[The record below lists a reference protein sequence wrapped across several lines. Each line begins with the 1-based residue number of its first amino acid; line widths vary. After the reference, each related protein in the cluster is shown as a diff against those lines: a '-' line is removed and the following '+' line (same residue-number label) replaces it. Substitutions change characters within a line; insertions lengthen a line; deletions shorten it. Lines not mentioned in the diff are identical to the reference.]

1 MVAVCNYASGF
12 FINFYKN
19 GIHSI
24 EKEMHNMKKNTLKE
38 KILVAASCAAI
49 ALSVIVSG
57 AGIQDMVTPAP
68 IEIAEDVGVNSNVNI
83 GEEDVPLGNSK
94 VTTKTTTKTT
104 KKTKKL
110 KKAAAKT
117 KTTTKVSTK
126 TSSSTK
132 TNASNKVR
140 TDKTVVTTVKTAE
153 KKKSKVQTI
162 TTTVKTTIKTT
173 TTTLE
178 SGAADIAKVATAA
191 KANSV
196 MQLFQKLGYKV
207 VIDPSVSYTG
217 YFSSVTKSITL
228 KKNDGTTIY
237 HELGHFLGYRAG
249 NVDRMP
255 AFKKIYEE
263 EKSLYTAANKAY
275 VLQNQSEYFAESY
288 RNYVENEA
296 KLKKERPKTYEAIV
310 SAISRMR

>member
-1 MVAVCNYASGF
+1 MR
-12 FINFYKN
+12 
-19 GIHSI
+19 
-24 EKEMHNMKKNTLKE
+24 KNTLKE

-49 ALSVIVSG
+49 ALSVVVSG
-57 AGIQDMVTPAP
+57 AGIQDMVTPTP
-68 IEIAEDVGVNSNVNI
+68 VEIAEDVGVNSNVNI

-94 VTTKTTTKTT
+94 VTTKTTTKTK

-132 TNASNKVR
+132 TTDNNRVR
-140 TDKTVVTTVKTAE
+140 TDTTIVTTVKTAE

-162 TTTVKTTIKTT
+162 TTTVKTTVKTT
-173 TTTLE
+173 ITTLE
-178 SGAADIAKVATAA
+178 SGAADISKVASSS
-191 KANSV
+191 KASPV
-196 MQLFQKLGYKV
+196 MNLFKKLGYKV
-207 VIDPSVSYTG
+207 IIDPSVNYTG
-217 YFSSVTKSITL
+217 YFSSVTRSITL

-255 AFKKIYEE
+255 AFKKIYDE

-275 VLQNQSEYFAESY
+275 VLQSPSEYFAESY
-288 RNYVENEA
+288 RNYVENEQ
-296 KLKKERPKTYEAIV
+296 KLKTERPKTYEAIV
-310 SAISRMR
+310 SALSRMR

>member
-1 MVAVCNYASGF
+1 
-12 FINFYKN
+12 
-19 GIHSI
+19 
-24 EKEMHNMKKNTLKE
+24 MKKNTLKE

-140 TDKTVVTTVKTAE
+140 TDKTVV
-153 KKKSKVQTI
+153 KSKVQTI

>member
-1 MVAVCNYASGF
+1 
-12 FINFYKN
+12 
-19 GIHSI
+19 
-24 EKEMHNMKKNTLKE
+24 MKKNTLKE

-49 ALSVIVSG
+49 ALSVVVSG

-110 KKAAAKT
+110 KKAATKT
-117 KTTTKVSTK
+117 KTTTKISTK

-132 TNASNKVR
+132 TTANNRVR
-140 TDKTVVTTVKTAE
+140 TDTTIVTTVKTAE

-162 TTTVKTTIKTT
+162 TTTVKTTVKTT

-178 SGAADIAKVATAA
+178 SGTADISKVASSS
-191 KANSV
+191 KASPV
-196 MQLFQKLGYKV
+196 MNLFKKLGYKV
-207 VIDPSVSYTG
+207 VINPNVNYTG
-217 YFSSVTKSITL
+217 YFSSATKSITL

-255 AFKKIYEE
+255 AFKKIYDE

-275 VLQNQSEYFAESY
+275 VLQSPSEYFAESY
-288 RNYVENEA
+288 RNYVENEQ
-296 KLKKERPKTYEAIV
+296 KLKTERPKTYEAIV
-310 SAISRMR
+310 SALSRMR

>member
-1 MVAVCNYASGF
+1 
-12 FINFYKN
+12 
-19 GIHSI
+19 
-24 EKEMHNMKKNTLKE
+24 MKKNTLKE

-49 ALSVIVSG
+49 ALSVVVSG
-57 AGIQDMVTPAP
+57 AGIQDMVTPTP
-68 IEIAEDVGVNSNVNI
+68 VEIAEDVGVNSNVNI

-94 VTTKTTTKTT
+94 VTTKTTTKTK

-132 TNASNKVR
+132 TTANNRVR
-140 TDKTVVTTVKTAE
+140 TDTTIVTTVKTA
-153 KKKSKVQTI
+153 
-162 TTTVKTTIKTT
+162 VKTTI
-173 TTTLE
+173 TTLE
-178 SGAADIAKVATAA
+178 SGAADISKVASSS
-191 KANSV
+191 KASPV
-196 MQLFQKLGYKV
+196 MNLFKKLGYKV
-207 VIDPSVSYTG
+207 VIDPSVNYTG
-217 YFSSVTKSITL
+217 YFSSATRSITL

-255 AFKKIYEE
+255 AFKKIYDE

-275 VLQNQSEYFAESY
+275 VLQSPSEYFAESY
-288 RNYVENEA
+288 RNYVENEQ
-296 KLKKERPKTYEAIV
+296 KLKTERPKTYEAIV
-310 SAISRMR
+310 SALSRMR